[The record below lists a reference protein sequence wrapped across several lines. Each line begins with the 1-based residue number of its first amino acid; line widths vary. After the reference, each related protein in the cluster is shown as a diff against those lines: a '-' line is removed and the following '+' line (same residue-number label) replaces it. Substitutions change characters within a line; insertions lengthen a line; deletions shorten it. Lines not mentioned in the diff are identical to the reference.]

1 MPGKS
6 HRTEVHS
13 GGGDVVDAVGDGC
26 DGGGGWGSSVPHRGG
41 SRDTLS
47 SGCRTYRGKI
57 IETVLGSVVDPAPVP
72 GGQK

>member
-13 GGGDVVDAVGDGC
+13 DGGDAVDAVDAVGDGC
-26 DGGGGWGSSVPHRGG
+26 DGGGWGSSVPHHGD

-47 SGCRTYRGKI
+47 SGCRTYRGII
-57 IETVLGSVVDPAPVP
+57 IETV
-72 GGQK
+72 